1 MAKTAEELREQLRKL
16 RATTNLSLSGGSIR
30 DHRPEKPLCLKV
42 GEIPDAGKAVEKF
55 PARDDVDAAQTNLP
69 VPVPAEP
76 NNAQKVVG
84 EAREGTENRSGIR
97 PEKAIKNLDSQRR
110 ANNLSGPKGGTS
122 VHTPPAVMNRPAQ
135 NTYPQGEIPEKRAG
149 ALPSGRQRQLPA
161 HLHSTWNILPHSD
174 IAERGVL
181 SAMIKAARA
190 TIPIVQQAIDADY
203 FCDPIARELFTELCA
218 FCHDEGEFN
227 LPTFTQHLIDVG
239 RLDKLGGPGYLTAL
253 GADFFAGPENVTYY
267 LDILKDKYALRRI
280 IKAGTEAAQAA
291 QALQDGGNAADI
303 FDDLF
308 TSLEAARGCLTSS
321 LRLPALCDISRFL
334 GSNQPALPNEL
345 VKGIVHQGSKLVVGG
360 TSKGR
365 KTMALIDLAVSVAT
379 GSSWWGFPC
388 IQGPVCYINFEI
400 QDPFFAHRT
409 HVVCE
414 AKKVGLP
421 HDQFMV
427 WNLRG
432 HGEGLENLTHDL
444 MAVLRHK
451 HFVLIIFDPIYKG
464 LGSRDENKAG
474 DVASMMNEL
483 EKIAVKTRAAV
494 AFGAH
499 YSKGNQAL
507 KESVDRIG
515 GSGVFARDPDSILT
529 MTAHEEPEAF
539 TVDATLRNFA
549 PLAPFVV
556 QFEWPLFRQM
566 VDADPE
572 QLKPARTSSN
582 EGKYKATYSADMLID
597 EMSVIHGIKAV
608 QLRKIMDERHGMQKS
623 AFYRFLAEL
632 HKKGLITECD
642 GELLK
647 TSKQVPQQ

>member
-1 MAKTAEELREQLRKL
+1 LITHTF
-16 RATTNLSLSGGSIR
+16 RATKASAGLFRYLEKERIDRDGDRRRVIESEQRASRKIR
-30 DHRPEKPLCLKV
+30 VALIADT
-42 GEIPDAGKAVEKF
+42 
-55 PARDDVDAAQTNLP
+55 AREMLHIGC
-69 VPVPAEP
+69 
-76 NNAQKVVG
+76 VVG
-84 EAREGTENRSGIR
+84 G
-97 PEKAIKNLDSQRR
+97 K
-110 ANNLSGPKGGTS
+110 
-122 VHTPPAVMNRPAQ
+122 
-135 NTYPQGEIPEKRAG
+135 
-149 ALPSGRQRQLPA
+149 
-161 HLHSTWNILPHSD
+161 
-174 IAERGVL
+174 
-181 SAMIKAARA
+181 
-190 TIPIVQQAIDADY
+190 
-203 FCDPIARELFTELCA
+203 DP
-218 FCHDEGEFN
+218 
-227 LPTFTQHLIDVG
+227 V
-239 RLDKLGGPGYLTAL
+239 
-253 GADFFAGPENVTYY
+253 DFFAGPENVSYY

-291 QALQDGGNAADI
+291 HALQDGGNAADI

-308 TSLEAARGCLTSS
+308 TSLEAARGSLTSS

-334 GSNQPALPNEL
+334 GLNQPALPSEL
-345 VKGIVHQGSKLVVGG
+345 VKGIVHQGCKLVVGG

-379 GSSWWGFPC
+379 GASWWGFPC

-414 AKKVGLP
+414 AKKVELP

-556 QFEWPLFRQM
+556 QFEWPLFRRM

-572 QLKPARTSSN
+572 QLKQARTNTSGQFKAKYSTDMLLDQLSIIHGLDPKEALKILRSSEGMSN
-582 EGKYKATYSADMLID
+582 ETLHRLKRELTKEKKLI
-597 EMSVIHGIKAV
+597 IK
-608 QLRKIMDERHGMQKS
+608 D
-623 AFYRFLAEL
+623 
-632 HKKGLITECD
+632 GLWFKMTEK
-642 GELLK
+642 E
-647 TSKQVPQQ
+647 TQE